1 MHSADL
7 GLIMK
12 KSDYSYAM
20 HYYFM
25 ILITIKTM
33 IMEKH
38 IKQSFQK
45 AYLTCTVLPALRC
58 HLRFLAIKPFLL
70 GVKTSGFKRKLC
82 FIESTIV
89 PSYNSIMGAIFE
101 YDKNKA

>member
-1 MHSADL
+1 MSFVPFFRVI
-7 GLIMK
+7 GTKIM
-12 KSDYSYAM
+12 
-20 HYYFM
+20 
-25 ILITIKTM
+25 L
-33 IMEKH
+33 
-38 IKQSFQK
+38 
-45 AYLTCTVLPALRC
+45 AYCTVLPALRC